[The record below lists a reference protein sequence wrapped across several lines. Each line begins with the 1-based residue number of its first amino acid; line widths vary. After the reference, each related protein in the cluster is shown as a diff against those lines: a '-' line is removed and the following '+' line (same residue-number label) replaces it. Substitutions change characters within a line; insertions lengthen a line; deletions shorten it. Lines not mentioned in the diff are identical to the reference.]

1 MAVICDTAT
10 VGLIYRIGTLGS
22 RDRGGHARRHP
33 SGDLAARVA
42 TSVAHPIQR
51 RAKSTP

>member
-33 SGDLAARVA
+33 SPMEETRRYGQVPFARKPV
-42 TSVAHPIQR
+42 SLIP
-51 RAKSTP
+51 